1 MEASAA
7 SVVVG
12 SLVFALLTL
21 FIFLLLL
28 YLNRRVLRHKEEMH
42 RMESARQR
50 EMLQASFEA
59 QEKERK
65 RIGSDIHDDIGPLLS
80 TVKLLMNRFKNLQ
93 DPQAVHQH
101 ITRVN
106 QRMDEA
112 IQLVRTVARDLTPVV
127 LNKFGLLLALE
138 DLCDRINQSEQLEA
152 RLQVQGREYELNPQ
166 TELALYRII
175 QELCNNAIRHAEA
188 AHIQIHFAFE
198 PERLQIKVA
207 DDGKGLPSAG
217 AETQK
222 IELPKGIGL
231 RNIEAR
237 TSMLGAEIRFES
249 SKNKGTTAILHVPMP
264 QAQALATI

>member
-1 MEASAA
+1 MEAPVA
-7 SVVVG
+7 SVIAG
-12 SLVFALLTL
+12 SFVFALLTI

-28 YLNRRVLRHKEEMH
+28 YLNRRVIRHKEELH
-42 RMESARQR
+42 RMETAKQR
-50 EMLQASFEA
+50 ALLQASFEA

-80 TVKLLMNRFKNLQ
+80 TVKLLMNRFKNL
-93 DPQAVHQH
+93 DDADSVNQH
-101 ITRVN
+101 ISRVN

-127 LNKFGLLLALE
+127 LNKFGLILALE
-138 DLCDRINQSEQLEA
+138 DLCDRINQSNQIKALLEI
-152 RLQVQGREYELNPQ
+152 QGREYELPAQ

-188 AHIQIHFAFE
+188 STIKIQFSFTPDQLHIM
-198 PERLQIKVA
+198 VS
-207 DDGKGLPSAG
+207 DDGKGLPSATVQ
-217 AETQK
+217 TQE
-222 IELPKGIGL
+222 ITFPKGIGM

-249 SKNKGTTAILHVPMP
+249 TKNKGTTAILQVPIE
-264 QAQALATI
+264 QAEELVTT